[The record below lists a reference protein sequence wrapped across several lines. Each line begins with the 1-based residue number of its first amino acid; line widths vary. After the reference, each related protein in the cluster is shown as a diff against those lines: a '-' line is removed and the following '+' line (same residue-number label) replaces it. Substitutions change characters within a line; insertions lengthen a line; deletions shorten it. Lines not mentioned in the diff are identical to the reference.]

1 MIIST
6 EQPTISNTQ
15 FLTETLEG
23 LSTEP
28 KRMYSKYFYDEA
40 GDLIFQQIMDMD
52 EYYLTNA
59 EMEIMKRQSAEIVNT
74 IAADGSGFDLIELG
88 AGDATKSIHLLKTLI
103 DKNMDF
109 KYFPIDISAHVISEL
124 EDKLPG
130 IFPTLNLQGLNGDYF
145 DMLQK
150 ATEISTRK
158 KVVLFMGANIG
169 NMSVDEAREF
179 CINLKALLSPN
190 DILIIGFDLKKNP
203 KKILAAYNDKGGI
216 TRSFN
221 LNLLSRINREL
232 GGDFNINGF
241 EHYASYNPETGE
253 CKSYLISLEKQTVKI
268 KNSAFNFE
276 KDEYILMEISQKYAQ
291 QEIEELAGLSG
302 FKVAA
307 YFSDEQGY
315 FVDAI
320 WEVA

>member
-216 TRSFN
+216 TRAFN

-268 KNSAFNFE
+268 GNSTFNFE

>member
-1 MIIST
+1 MITSN
-6 EQPTISNTQ
+6 EQPTITNTQ

-124 EDKLPG
+124 EDKLPA

-268 KNSAFNFE
+268 GNSAFNFE